1 MSNVH
6 ETEMLHIVR
15 QINSKVHAAPCFFHL
30 YMSVIWDHQLK
41 RLVSSY
47 IPECDKHHQL
57 THLENQHNT
66 IYTKL
71 SQIYLNL
78 KIPF

>member
-47 IPECDKHHQL
+47 IPEL
-57 THLENQHNT
+57 
-66 IYTKL
+66 
-71 SQIYLNL
+71 
-78 KIPF
+78 